1 MPLGRDGS
9 LGRRLP
15 GRERRRRRRCIH
27 ALQTIPRLQHRMPLQ
42 EAPFTLNGLAPQLG
56 TELRGGHDTVFAGL
70 GRGKVNTVAGMN
82 QCRRGGFRT
91 VDGELGGDGGGA
103 IEHIAPPVYPKQQVF
118 AAAADEIGI
127 AVPIHHQQL
136 QHRKA
141 PAAEELGGAPV
152 EQHLITVADKA
163 EAGRDSDTER
173 GGIFRIRQR
182 EGIGVGAG
190 LKITSCQR
198 CAFGI
203 YAEGRGHPGT
213 EGGELAPTAGQKDGG
228 GRTSIDLADA
238 LCDLIGQSLDGAV
251 QERKELLRRQG
262 LLQPQNIGKAH
273 TFTAAQLQL
282 HGLGRGEVHQACPHQ
297 GFRDFVACY
306 GSHSIP
312 HHAAVPAYGDVRR
325 TSPDVHQGQVEKT
338 EIRRNRGI

>member
-1 MPLGRDGS
+1 MPS
-9 LGRRLP
+9 
-15 GRERRRRRRCIH
+15 
-27 ALQTIPRLQHRMPLQ
+27 Q

-56 TELRGGHDTVFAGL
+56 TELCGGHDTVCAGL

-213 EGGELAPTAGQKDGG
+213 EGGELAPTAAKKTAEGG
-228 GRTSIDLADA
+228 PPLTWQMRCAISSARAWMGPSRREKSSSAGKVCSNPRISVKLTL
-238 LCDLIGQSLDGAV
+238 
-251 QERKELLRRQG
+251 LLR
-262 LLQPQNIGKAH
+262 PSSSFMASAVGKS
-273 TFTAAQLQL
+273 TK
-282 HGLGRGEVHQACPHQ
+282 ACPASASV
-297 GFRDFVACY
+297 FR
-306 GSHSIP
+306 
-312 HHAAVPAYGDVRR
+312 RLLR
-325 TSPDVHQGQVEKT
+325 
-338 EIRRNRGI
+338 

>member
-1 MPLGRDGS
+1 
-9 LGRRLP
+9 
-15 GRERRRRRRCIH
+15 
-27 ALQTIPRLQHRMPLQ
+27 MPLQ

-56 TELRGGHDTVFAGL
+56 TELCGGHDTVCAGL

-203 YAEGRGHPGT
+203 YAEGRGHRGWGACSHRRPKRRRR
-213 EGGELAPTAGQKDGG
+213 E
-228 GRTSIDLADA
+228 DL
-238 LCDLIGQSLDGAV
+238 
-251 QERKELLRRQG
+251 
-262 LLQPQNIGKAH
+262 H
-273 TFTAAQLQL
+273 
-282 HGLGRGEVHQACPHQ
+282 
-297 GFRDFVACY
+297 
-306 GSHSIP
+306 
-312 HHAAVPAYGDVRR
+312 
-325 TSPDVHQGQVEKT
+325 
-338 EIRRNRGI
+338 